1 MMVGRK
7 VTNAEVVLTFIE
19 LLIVLGVLLHGW
31 VQTVMPWFATVMVPL
46 TVIVLL
52 WTWLTAWRHDG
63 QWPLVDHIMMSVLI
77 LLWLADLYSRMM
89 LSGLI
94 YNRVDGIAII
104 ALALYWIIHGVGSNW
119 AANHSRKSIK

>member
-7 VTNAEVVLTFIE
+7 ATNAEVVLPFIE
-19 LLIVLGVLLHGW
+19 LLIILGVLLHGW
-31 VQTVMPWFATVMVPL
+31 VQTVMPWFATMMVPL

-77 LLWLADLYSRMM
+77 LLWLANCTVRCADECFLFHFVRRS
-89 LSGLI
+89 SI
-94 YNRVDGIAII
+94 TAKPNR
-104 ALALYWIIHGVGSNW
+104 
-119 AANHSRKSIK
+119 K